1 MEIASVSRMPVAE
14 AVVDHLDEFFEVE
27 WLENRVADGVRRDLV
42 DAAFSSGCEDDNMR
56 TSAVRIL
63 RVYPVDEFV
72 AVDFRHHE
80 VEEDQIDLAVS
91 FQLLEP
97 DRPVLGQLDVES
109 HAFQDS
115 LKKNADGQVVIDDED
130 FAAVSIDLTDHSRQ
144 PHSLLRIRCRAD
156 A

>member
-14 AVVDHLDEFFEVE
+14 AVVDHLDEFFEIE
-27 WLENRVADGVRRDLV
+27 WFENRVADGVRRDLV
-42 DAAFSSGCEDDNMR
+42 DSAFSSGREDDDMW

-63 RVYPVDEFV
+63 RAYLVDEFV
-72 AVDFRHHE
+72 AVDLRHHQI
-80 VEEDQIDLAVS
+80 EEDQVDLAVS
-91 FQLLEP
+91 SQLVEP
-97 DRPVLGQLDVES
+97 DRPVLGQVDVES

-115 LKKNADGQVVIDDED
+115 LKKNADGQVVINDED